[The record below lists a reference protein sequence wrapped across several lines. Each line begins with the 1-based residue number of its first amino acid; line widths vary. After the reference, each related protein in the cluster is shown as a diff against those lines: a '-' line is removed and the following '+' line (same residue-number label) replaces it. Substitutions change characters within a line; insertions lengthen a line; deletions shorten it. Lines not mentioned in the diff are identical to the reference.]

1 METPKF
7 NIPKFNMP
15 DLSKGFEPPKVNQET
30 LDRINKDF
38 EEQQRHAERRYKFE
52 IGLVMVGLFIA
63 GYGTYLTYKGNQ
75 TNEQREKQEERIL
88 TLEKET
94 RDLRTILEGR
104 NDELVRLQVRLDSI
118 AINAD
123 GKVKTE

>member
-1 METPKF
+1 
-7 NIPKFNMP
+7 MP
-15 DLSKGFEPPKVNQET
+15 DLSKGFESPKINQET

-52 IGLVMVGLFIA
+52 IGLIVVGLIIA

-94 RDLRTILEGR
+94 RDLRTILERR
-104 NDELVRLQVRLDSI
+104 NDELVRLQQRLDSI
-118 AINAD
+118 TIKSE
-123 GKVKTE
+123 GKVKSE